1 MKKIYSLLFLLAVT
15 SVMIS
20 CDKNDDQQNDPQN
33 PTDGFTISGVFHEA
47 PNCYI
52 EFDTDANPTEFNL
65 FFTDGRMY
73 DNDTNI
79 NGSSGDYLFSTT
91 MKNWVFYNI
100 RDIENP
106 SIVNPTYPNIQTGVQ
121 YVGNAGD
128 SVITYNLVVSSL
140 SPPFIS
146 NNIEFGMVS
155 SGTVKIP
162 GVSGPFLTIN
172 SYSFDSSTQ
181 TGTINV
187 DYSFIDASGQTIL
200 GHYEGSL
207 GVLLD

>member
-15 SVMIS
+15 SVLIS

-33 PTDGFTISGVFHEA
+33 PTDGFTISGVFHET

-128 SVITYNLVVSSL
+128 SVITYDLLVSSL
-140 SPPFIS
+140 SPSFIS

-155 SGTVKIP
+155 SGTVKTP

-181 TGTINV
+181 TGTIDV

-207 GVLLD
+207 GVILD